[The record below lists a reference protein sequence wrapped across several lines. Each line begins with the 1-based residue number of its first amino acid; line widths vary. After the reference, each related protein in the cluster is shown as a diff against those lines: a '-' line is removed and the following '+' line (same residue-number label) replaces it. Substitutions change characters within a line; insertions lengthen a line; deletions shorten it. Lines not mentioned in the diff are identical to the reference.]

1 VTFEGVDVGTEL
13 ADRPLGRTVVDVH
26 VRDGREVDL
35 GAVETLP
42 AMPPG
47 GRNTVYGQAPDGRTE
62 DLAPLV

>member
-13 ADRPLGRTVVDVH
+13 ADRSLGRTVVDVH

-35 GAVETLP
+35 GAVKL
-42 AMPPG
+42 
-47 GRNTVYGQAPDGRTE
+47 PDGRAE